1 MPAVNR
7 TPPLPEVNSQV
18 TVRLADDETEF
29 PTRVEDV
36 GPDQLALATPS
47 VGLGFVDVLE
57 QDNRLF
63 VTWTVAT
70 GRREFPARLLRS
82 ETSPVPMW
90 YVAPTGP
97 TVAIQRRRFA
107 RVQTSGAF
115 EIVLAGEPLP
125 ATLLDLSEGGLRCTV
140 RKPVQI
146 ERYVPVVARLVVPPP
161 AGGGPGAGHPGRRT
175 TRGPRRRHHLRRP
188 GRARRRDPQVRVRR
202 AAAAAGRGPAGVGR
216 GREPSTTPRRGASRR
231 AAVVRADPVRAV
243 AGRPRGGDGGHAVP
257 ARARARVG
265 RTQPARSTRAA
276 VRRDEPAAGGA
287 AAT

>member
-63 VTWTVAT
+63 VTWTVAN

-115 EIVLAGEPLP
+115 EIVLADEPLP

-146 ERYVPVVARLVVPPP
+146 ERYVPVVARLSFLPQP
-161 AGGGPGAGHPGRRT
+161 AEAPGQVIRVIEQPEVLDVGIT
-175 TRGPRRRHHLRRP
+175 FD
-188 GRARRRDPQVRVRR
+188 DPAALGDEIRKFVFAVQLQQR
-202 AAAAAGRGPAGVGR
+202 AAA
-216 GREPSTTPRRGASRR
+216 RR
-231 AAVVRADPVRAV
+231 A
-243 AGRPRGGDGGHAVP
+243 
-257 ARARARVG
+257 
-265 RTQPARSTRAA
+265 
-276 VRRDEPAAGGA
+276 
-287 AAT
+287 